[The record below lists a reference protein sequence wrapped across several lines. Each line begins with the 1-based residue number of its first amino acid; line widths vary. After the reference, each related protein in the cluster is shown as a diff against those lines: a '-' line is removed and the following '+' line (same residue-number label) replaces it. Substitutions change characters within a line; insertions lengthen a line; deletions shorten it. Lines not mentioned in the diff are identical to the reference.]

1 MTIPVKICFLLNFP
15 KIENLTFF
23 VMCLVVQNMKLYF
36 LGRAN
41 AILLMKVSDTS
52 RKFIFLMFLL
62 KYQMFTIYISVS
74 REV

>member
-1 MTIPVKICFLLNFP
+1 MTIPAKICFLLNFP
-15 KIENLTFF
+15 NIENLTFF